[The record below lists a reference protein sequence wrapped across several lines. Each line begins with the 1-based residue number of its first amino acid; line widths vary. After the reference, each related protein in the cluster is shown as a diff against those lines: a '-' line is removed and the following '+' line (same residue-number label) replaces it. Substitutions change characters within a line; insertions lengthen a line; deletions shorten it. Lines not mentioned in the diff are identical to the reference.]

1 MSSRSIFT
9 NVKDKKDK
17 TFIDERYKML
27 KSRLKNT
34 SKHNPFYSK
43 RKQELKSLSNYNT
56 DKNIINGPVR
66 SGNEMPFGSPAGPLK
81 NAFNN
86 TEIIMLN
93 NRLSRKMAEK
103 SDIENDIE
111 KAREKNEPVQYLV
124 KNVKAYENDIK
135 IIKDRLKS
143 LQSGGRKRKLK
154 SILKKSKRS
163 NRSNRRLSK
172 RKIRKSRSRRSSK
185 RH

>member
-17 TFIDERYKML
+17 SFIDERYKML
-27 KSRLKNT
+27 KSKLKNT

-43 RKQELKSLSNYNT
+43 RKQELKSLSIYNT
-56 DKNIINGPVR
+56 NKNIVNGPIR
-66 SGNEMPFGSPAGPLK
+66 SGNEIPFGSPAGPLK

-111 KAREKNEPVQYLV
+111 KAREKNEPIQYLV

-135 IIKDRLKS
+135 SIKDRLKS
-143 LQSGGRKRKLK
+143 LQSGGRKLKLK

-163 NRSNRRLSK
+163 KRRLSK
-172 RKIRKSRSRRSSK
+172 RKSKKSRSRRSSK